1 MKRIRSQEV
10 VVKTRHDAW
19 TLDNDKLLAETV
31 LAYVQNGCTQTAAF
45 EDVGNQLNRTAAAC
59 GYRWNAEIRKKY
71 VKEFEDAKKRRKELA
86 RKKERDYVKE
96 EPQVS
101 QCINQSSSLANK
113 EKNDVQDLTIK
124 DCIRY
129 LSQIN
134 DKEDHLQILDEN
146 KRLQEENTKLKNMKQ
161 DLTKRYDQLF
171 HQKQKIDH
179 NYKILISL
187 ISQAKQMSENHLEEK
202 QNYH

>member
-1 MKRIRSQEV
+1 
-10 VVKTRHDAW
+10 VKTRRDAW

-31 LAYVQNGCTQTAAF
+31 LAYVQNGRTQTAAF

-86 RKKERDYVKE
+86 RNNERDYTKE
-96 EPQVS
+96 EPQVA
-101 QCINQSSSLANK
+101 QHQSSSLDYT
-113 EKNDVQDLTIK
+113 EKNDVHHLTIK
-124 DCIRY
+124 DCIHY

-134 DKEDHLQILDEN
+134 NQDDHLQILVEN
-146 KRLQEENTKLKNMKQ
+146 KRLREENIKLNNMRQ

-171 HQKQKIDH
+171 QRKQKIDH
-179 NYKILISL
+179 NYEILIRL
-187 ISQAKQMSENHLEEK
+187 ISEAQQMSVDHLEEK